1 MKNCFL
7 SPVDAKKLI
16 RAGMFAL
23 MGFAVYSHSAA
34 ALSATTPPVAIPYT
48 ITTVAGNG
56 SSGASGNGGPATLAE
71 LSADLRA
78 VAVDGQGNIYIAD
91 TGNNVIRE
99 VNAQT
104 GTITVV
110 AGGATAACTS
120 GIDKSGD
127 GCPAATGTVLNHP
140 RGLAVDKAGNLYIA
154 GYSDE
159 LIHKVDAVTGIMTQ
173 VAGELTGVTGTCTHA
188 YSCASGT
195 KGYTGDGGPATS
207 AAMDQPRGVAVDNN
221 GNIWIADTN
230 NNAVREINAKTG
242 IITTVA
248 GYDAN
253 GTSPATAGFAGDGS
267 LANGSTVELDEPT
280 DVAFDSQNNAYIVD
294 FNNHR
299 IREIS
304 VSTGDINTI
313 IGDSVVTGTTAAAPP
328 TTPPTWPAP
337 AATTSVGSLTKL
349 AVDKYGNIYFADSTL
364 SMIFFYDA
372 SAQTITPIA
381 GEYGYAG
388 VATGFPV
395 CAAAN
400 DTIGDGCPAT
410 QAVFYQGSS
419 ALGMAIDGQ
428 NNLYIADP
436 NDYRIRKVSTNLAFP
451 ATTAGTPVTQTI
463 ELHPSG
469 TDTLSLSGIT
479 VGSNLGGFTVS
490 ATAPATCDTDGDTT
504 MTCASVTYMPTYPGL
519 QTAPLV
525 VTSTS
530 SYNTFGLT
538 GVGQAAYSSLDPGT
552 GSTLNTTG
560 LSAAHGEAM
569 DANGNLYIADTGNN
583 RVVEIS
589 GSTQT
594 TIAGTG
600 TASYTGDGHLATAAT
615 LDAPRAVA
623 IGLGGSIYIA
633 DTGNNVI
640 RVIDPVTKNISTY
653 AGGATTVCAAAYDAQ
668 GDLCPAAQAT
678 LNSPSGLS
686 IDALGNLYIA
696 DTGDNLVRRVDRGTG
711 IINLDAGLVT
721 PLYSAPGTT
730 NSTENAVCAAETD
743 SYGDGCTPT
752 QATLNAPRGLAL
764 DAAGDLFI
772 ADTGDNL
779 IREINLG
786 TGMITSVA
794 GNGQSVFSGDN
805 GLATDAS
812 LDAPQ
817 AVRVG
822 AAGNLYIADTGNDA
836 IRMVNAA
843 SGIITTLIGQGGTA
857 GSAGGTGLVS
867 EILLSAPAGIA
878 LDASGNLYVGDTAN
892 NRVLADNRNSA
903 DVDFGV
909 NNDVGLTSAEQTV
922 TVTDVGNEP
931 LTFLNSPAYSSTDLI
946 DFPVDDSAA
955 TACAGSGTL
964 TVGENCTLGIAFAP
978 QASTTYS
985 ASVTLP
991 SNALNQAT
999 AEVQLSGTGKVL
1011 VITNLNLALTSPASG
1026 NISYGQSGTIT
1037 ATVTPTSGSGT
1048 PTGTIVFTVGG
1059 TPQPA
1064 VTLNSGT
1071 ATLTLTLPPVGG
1083 LAIAA
1088 SYSGDLTYAASNS
1101 STTVNVAQ
1109 DTTTTD
1115 LTASAATQTSAAP
1128 SITFTATVASNT
1140 TAMPTGTVSFFAG
1153 ATQIGSPVTLNAQG
1167 QASVS
1172 YSAPSGTGYAVTAT
1186 YNGNTDFATS
1196 TSAAININ
1204 IPADFL
1210 ATITNPTVSVPQGG
1224 SVQFTGVSIATQ
1236 GGITGTV
1243 TLSCT
1248 GLPANSTCT
1257 FFPTTLTVGGTSPV
1271 LSTTLTITTNV
1282 IPLALQSRLDAPS
1295 PNGKSPILLG
1305 AAFLPALLFGLG
1317 WAGFRR
1323 RNWTKSMLVL
1333 IAAMAL
1339 GSAFMLSGCSTTNAT
1354 QAKAGI
1360 TPTGTSTVEIVFTG
1374 PGGVTHSVPVTL
1386 TVISGS

>member
-1 MKNCFL
+1 MKNRFH

-23 MGFAVYSHSAA
+23 MGFAVYSLSAA
-34 ALSATTPPVAIPYT
+34 AQSTTTPPVAIPYT

-56 SSGASGNGGPATLAE
+56 SSGASGNGGLATQAE

-78 VAVDGQGNIYIAD
+78 VAVDGQGNLYIAD
-91 TGNNVIRE
+91 TGNSVIRK

-104 GTITVV
+104 GVITVV

-140 RGLAVDKAGNLYIA
+140 RGIAVDKAGNLYIA

-159 LIHKVDAVTGIMTQ
+159 LIHRVDAVTGIMTQ
-173 VAGELTGVTGTCTHA
+173 VAGELTGVSGTCTHA

-195 KGYTGDGGPATS
+195 KGYSGDGGLATS
-207 AAMDQPRGVAVDNN
+207 AALDQPRGVAVDNY
-221 GNIWIADTN
+221 GNIWIADTSN
-230 NNAVREINAKTG
+230 NVVREINAKTG
-242 IITTVA
+242 IISTVA
-248 GYDAN
+248 GYDTN
-253 GTSPATAGFAGDGS
+253 GTSPATGGFAGDGS
-267 LANGSTVELDEPT
+267 LANSSTVELNEPT
-280 DVAFDSQNNAYIVD
+280 DIVFDSQNNAYIVD

-299 IREIS
+299 VREIS
-304 VSTGDINTI
+304 ASTGDINTI
-313 IGDSVVTGTTAAAPP
+313 IGDSTTTATTAPSWP
-328 TTPPTWPAP
+328 TP
-337 AATTSVGSLTKL
+337 AATMAIGNPTKI
-349 AVDKYGNIYFADSTL
+349 AIDRYGNLYVADSSL
-364 SMIFFYDA
+364 SLVYFYDPA
-372 SAQTITPIA
+372 AQTITPIA
-381 GEYGYAG
+381 GEFGYAG

-395 CAAAN
+395 CAAAT

-419 ALGMAIDGQ
+419 ALGIAIDGQ

-436 NDYRIRKVSTNLAFP
+436 ADYRIRKVSTNLSFP
-451 ATTAGTPVTQTI
+451 ATAAGTPVTQTI

-469 TDTLSLSGIT
+469 TDTLSLSGIS

-490 ATAPATCDTDGDTT
+490 ATAPATCDPDGDAT
-504 MTCASVTYMPTYPGL
+504 MVCASVTYTPTSAGL
-519 QTAPLV
+519 QTAPLA
-525 VTSTS
+525 VTSAD
-530 SYNTFGLT
+530 SYNVFGLT
-538 GVGQAAYSSLDPGT
+538 GIGQAAFASLDPGT
-552 GSTLNTTG
+552 ASTLSTTG

-569 DANGNLYIADTGNN
+569 DADGNLYIADTGNN

-600 TASYTGDGHLATAAT
+600 TGSYTGDGHLATAAT
-615 LDAPRAVA
+615 LNAPRAVA
-623 IGLGGSIYIA
+623 VGLGGSIYIA

-653 AGGATTVCAAAYDAQ
+653 AGGAATVCSAAYDAQ
-668 GDLCPAAQAT
+668 GDDCPAAQAT
-678 LNSPSGLS
+678 LNAPSGLA
-686 IDALGNLYIA
+686 IDSLGNLYIA
-696 DTGDNLVRRVDRGTG
+696 DTGDNLVRRVDHGTG
-711 IINLDAGLVT
+711 IINLEAGLVT
-721 PLYSAPGTT
+721 PLYSAPGVT
-730 NSTENAVCAAETD
+730 NSTENAVCAAAAD
-743 SYGDGCTPT
+743 STGDGCAPT

-786 TGMITSVA
+786 TGMIASVA

-812 LDAPQ
+812 LNAPQ
-817 AVRVG
+817 AVKVG

-836 IRMVNAA
+836 VRMVNAA

-867 EILLSAPAGIA
+867 EVLLSAPAGIA
-878 LDASGNLYVGDTAN
+878 LDASGNLYVSDTAN

-903 DVDFGV
+903 EIDFGV

-922 TVTDVGNEP
+922 TVTNVGNQS
-931 LTFLNSPAYSSTDLI
+931 LTFLNSPAYSSTDLT

-964 TVGENCTLGIAFAP
+964 TIGENCTLGIAFAP
-978 QASTTYS
+978 QASTSYS
-985 ASVTLP
+985 ATVTLP

-1011 VITNLNLALTSPASG
+1011 VTTNLNLALTSPASG

-1064 VTLNSGT
+1064 VALNNGT

-1083 LAIAA
+1083 LTIAA

-1115 LTASAATQTSAAP
+1115 LTASSATQTAAAP
-1128 SITFTATVASNT
+1128 SITFTATVVSNT
-1140 TAMPTGTVSFFAG
+1140 TTMPTGTVSFFAG
-1153 ATQIGSPVTLNAQG
+1153 STQIGSPVTLNAQG

-1172 YSAPSGTGYAVTAT
+1172 YTAPSGTGYVVTAI

-1196 TSAAININ
+1196 TSAAINIS

-1210 ATITNPTVSVPQGG
+1210 ATITNPTASVPQGG

-1243 TLSCT
+1243 ALSCT

-1257 FFPTTLTVGGTSPV
+1257 FFPTTLSAGGSSPV

-1282 IPLALQSRLDAPS
+1282 IPLALQSRLDAPN
-1295 PNGKSPILLG
+1295 PDGKSPILLG
-1305 AAFLPALLFGLG
+1305 AAFLPALLFGLS
-1317 WAGFRR
+1317 WAGFLR
-1323 RNWTKSMLVL
+1323 RNWTKSMLAL
-1333 IAAMAL
+1333 IAAIAL
-1339 GSAFMLSGCSTTNAT
+1339 GSAFMLSGCSNTNAT
-1354 QAKAGI
+1354 QAKPGI
-1360 TPTGTSTVEIVFTG
+1360 TPTGTSTVQVVFTG